1 MNNIEIIPLGTVSP
15 YCKGECNCVGILI
28 KYKDNKILLD
38 CGNGITRL
46 MSFPGDLNKLN
57 VFISHFHD
65 DHFGDIGC
73 IQYSSYVYHN
83 LGFINDKVNVYLPK
97 NDFRLCKDK
106 IVYNDESYCN
116 YFDIDDD
123 ICYYIDDL
131 KISFKDNKSH
141 TINSY
146 MIKLESDGVKIVYT
160 SDIGN
165 TNINDIID
173 FSYGSDLLI
182 CESSFIIEHNSNSK
196 THLTASVAGRIAKLC
211 NCKKLLLTHFWP
223 ETDKILYLKEALRE
237 FDNVDICEEGKKVL
251 VRCRDEK
258 Y

>member
-15 YCKGECNCVGILI
+15 YCKDGCNCPGFLI
-28 KYKDNKILLD
+28 NYNDKKILLD
-38 CGNGITRL
+38 CGNGVTRL
-46 MSFPGDLNKLN
+46 MKFPNDLNNLN
-57 VFISHFHD
+57 IFISHFHD

-73 IQYSSYVYHN
+73 IQYASYVYHN
-83 LGFINDKVNVYLPK
+83 LGLINDKVNVYLPK

-106 IVYNDESYCN
+106 IVNNEESYCN

-131 KISFKDNKSH
+131 KISFRDNKSH

-146 MIKLESDGVKIVYT
+146 MIKLESENIKIVYT

-165 TNINDIID
+165 TNIDDIVD
-173 FSYGSDLLI
+173 FSSGSDLLI
-182 CESSFIIEHNSNSK
+182 CESSFIIDHNSNSK
-196 THLTASVAGRIAKLC
+196 THLTASMAGKIAVLS

-223 ETDKILYLKEALRE
+223 ETDKRLYLKEARE
-237 FDNVDICEEGKKVL
+237 EFNNVYVCEEGKKVL
-251 VRCRDEK
+251 VRCMYEK